1 MAFHFLVSV
10 EVCNDFM
17 NLKDYCSSDVQQH
30 PGMIVKI
37 K

>member
-1 MAFHFLVSV
+1 
-10 EVCNDFM
+10 M

-30 PGMIVKI
+30 PGMILKI